1 MGSETKA
8 EMISICHK
16 AGATRDIYGL
26 WIDVCDCDQRAVEE
40 SGVVCWDNIQM
51 APDPDDD
58 ELELEDPQ
66 PCDAKPHLCIPA
78 DEAREVLGDVA
89 DNYELRAGGIGHDT
103 YERIC
108 ALLSLLPEDR
118 QDRKEAE

>member
-26 WIDVCDCDQRAVEE
+26 WIDVCDCDQRGVEE

-78 DEAREVLGDVA
+78 DEARERLLEVKRLS
-89 DNYELRAGGIGHDT
+89 LSRAGEQYD
-103 YERIC
+103 ELFPWVEELL
-108 ALLSLLPEDR
+108 ALLP
-118 QDRKEAE
+118 KEAAENVR